1 MLLISSYLWEALW
14 FDKFSYIKLIT
25 LRNTAICTYTNIST
39 TCVRSHFIFTV
50 TSGGHRARDHCSG
63 PLDVLLQDA
72 ETFSSRVCIDNKM
85 FEHFQLCFVNEVFLT
100 GRVNVCVETQP
111 DISARFRQ
119 HQYFQ
124 SVVCGGRTRCFSRV
138 IRTFSGRVCGI
149 FTNCKPEHKHRVIYN
164 IQLLRYLDSSG
175 SGCNGGGCAAPVDA
189 VSIQHR

>member
-1 MLLISSYLWEALW
+1 MCQ
-14 FDKFSYIKLIT
+14 IT
-25 LRNTAICTYTNIST
+25 FHLHRH
-39 TCVRSHFIFTV
+39 VRRPPSQRPPFRTR
-50 TSGGHRARDHCSG
+50 SGLT
-63 PLDVLLQDA
+63 LDVLLQDA

-175 SGCNGGGCAAPVDA
+175 SGCNGGGCQYTTQIMKGLCTPT
-189 VSIQHR
+189 SS

>member
-1 MLLISSYLWEALW
+1 MCQ
-14 FDKFSYIKLIT
+14 IT
-25 LRNTAICTYTNIST
+25 FHLHRHVRRPPSQRPPFRTRSGLT
-39 TCVRSHFIFTV
+39 T
-50 TSGGHRARDHCSG
+50 GCS
-63 PLDVLLQDA
+63 
-72 ETFSSRVCIDNKM
+72 SSRRGDVFQPSLWIQNKM

-175 SGCNGGGCAAPVDA
+175 SGCNGGGCQYTTQIMKGLCTPT
-189 VSIQHR
+189 SS